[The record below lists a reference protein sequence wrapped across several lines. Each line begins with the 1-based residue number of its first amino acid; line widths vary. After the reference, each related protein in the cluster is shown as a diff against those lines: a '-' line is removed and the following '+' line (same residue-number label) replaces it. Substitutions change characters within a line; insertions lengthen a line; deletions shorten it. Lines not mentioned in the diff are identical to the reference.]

1 MIQKSLVAFG
11 LALSLAA
18 GAARADALD
27 PRLDGLARA
36 WAHANY
42 EIADKGAQ
50 GAAAAQVAADAD
62 ALAKQN
68 PGRAEPLVWE
78 AIAKATQAGA
88 KGGLGGLALAKESR
102 SLLER
107 AEKINPNA
115 LGDGSVYT
123 SLGSLYAQVPGFPIG
138 FGDPAKARSYLQKA
152 LAANPNGV
160 DFQLLLRRFPDAPER
175 LCRRQQGAAEGAG
188 RAAASGPGDR
198 RQGPQGPGVDPPQ
211 PGPGQAALDSV
222 GVAIRSPRPRSAL

>member
-1 MIQKSLVAFG
+1 MTRKPLFALG
-11 LALSLAA
+11 LALSLLA
-18 GAARADALD
+18 GAARADGLD
-27 PRLDGLARA
+27 TRLDGLARA

-42 EIADKGAQ
+42 EITDKSAQ
-50 GAAAAQVAADAD
+50 GEAAAQVAADAD

-88 KGGLGGLALAKESR
+88 KGGLGGLALAKESKA
-102 SLLER
+102 LLER
-107 AEKINPNA
+107 AEKINPAA

-138 FGDPAKARSYLQKA
+138 FGDPGKARGYLQKA

-160 DFQLLLRRFPDAPER
+160 DSNFFYGDFLMRQNDYAGASKALQKAIAAPAR
-175 LCRRQQGAAEGAG
+175 PG
-188 RAAASGPGDR
+188 REVADKGRKAQAAALLS
-198 RQGPQGPGVDPPQ
+198 
-211 PGPGQAALDSV
+211 QAQAKLH
-222 GVAIRSPRPRSAL
+222 

>member
-1 MIQKSLVAFG
+1 MIQKSFVALG

-27 PRLDGLARA
+27 PRLDSLARA

-42 EIADKGAQ
+42 EITDNGAQ
-50 GAAAAQVAADAD
+50 GAAAAQVAAEAD
-62 ALAKQN
+62 ALARQN

-138 FGDPAKARSYLQKA
+138 FGDPGKARGYLQKA

-160 DFQLLLRRFPDAPER
+160 DSNFFYGDFLMRQNDYAGASKALQKALAAP
-175 LCRRQQGAAEGAG
+175 
-188 RAAASGPGDR
+188 
-198 RQGPQGPGVDPPQ
+198 
-211 PGPGQAALDSV
+211 
-222 GVAIRSPRPRSAL
+222 PRPGREIADKGRKAQASALLSQAQAKLR

>member
-1 MIQKSLVAFG
+1 M
-11 LALSLAA
+11 
-18 GAARADALD
+18 
-27 PRLDGLARA
+27 
-36 WAHANY
+36 
-42 EIADKGAQ
+42 
-50 GAAAAQVAADAD
+50 AADAD

-160 DFQLLLRRFPDAPER
+160 DSNFFYGDFLMRQNDYAGASKALQKALAAP
-175 LCRRQQGAAEGAG
+175 
-188 RAAASGPGDR
+188 
-198 RQGPQGPGVDPPQ
+198 
-211 PGPGQAALDSV
+211 
-222 GVAIRSPRPRSAL
+222 PRPGREIADKGRKAQASTLLSQAQAKLR

>member
-160 DFQLLLRRFPDAPER
+160 DSNFFYGDFLMRQNDYAGASKALQKALAAP
-175 LCRRQQGAAEGAG
+175 
-188 RAAASGPGDR
+188 
-198 RQGPQGPGVDPPQ
+198 
-211 PGPGQAALDSV
+211 
-222 GVAIRSPRPRSAL
+222 PRPGREIADKGRKAQASALLSQAQAKLR

>member
-1 MIQKSLVAFG
+1 MIQKSLVALG

-50 GAAAAQVAADAD
+50 GAAAAQVAAEAD

-138 FGDPAKARSYLQKA
+138 FGDPAKARGYLQKA

-160 DFQLLLRRFPDAPER
+160 DSNFFYGDFLMRQNDYAGASKALQKALAAP
-175 LCRRQQGAAEGAG
+175 
-188 RAAASGPGDR
+188 
-198 RQGPQGPGVDPPQ
+198 
-211 PGPGQAALDSV
+211 
-222 GVAIRSPRPRSAL
+222 PRPGREIADKGRKAQASALLSQAQAKLR

>member
-1 MIQKSLVAFG
+1 MTRKPLFALG
-11 LALSLAA
+11 LALSLMA
-18 GAARADALD
+18 GTARADALD

-42 EIADKGAQ
+42 EITDKSAQ
-50 GAAAAQVAADAD
+50 GEAAAQVAADAD
-62 ALAKQN
+62 ALARQT

-88 KGGLGGLALAKESR
+88 KGGLGGLALAKESKA
-102 SLLER
+102 LLER
-107 AEKINPNA
+107 AEKINPAA

-138 FGDPAKARSYLQKA
+138 FGDPGKARGYLQKA

-160 DFQLLLRRFPDAPER
+160 DSNFFYGDFLMRQNDYAGASKALQKAIAAPAR
-175 LCRRQQGAAEGAG
+175 PG
-188 RAAASGPGDR
+188 REVADKGRKAQAAALLS
-198 RQGPQGPGVDPPQ
+198 
-211 PGPGQAALDSV
+211 QAQAKLH
-222 GVAIRSPRPRSAL
+222 

>member
-1 MIQKSLVAFG
+1 MQKSLVAFG

-62 ALAKQN
+62 ALAKQI

-160 DFQLLLRRFPDAPER
+160 DSNFFYGDFLMRQNDYAGASKALQKALAAP
-175 LCRRQQGAAEGAG
+175 
-188 RAAASGPGDR
+188 
-198 RQGPQGPGVDPPQ
+198 
-211 PGPGQAALDSV
+211 
-222 GVAIRSPRPRSAL
+222 PRPGREIADKGRKAQASALLSQAQAKLR